1 MPQEGSN
8 RNPNEFFGK
17 IELWLMRGA
26 VFLIFLVGL
35 YKVVADTLE
44 KILK

>member
-1 MPQEGSN
+1 MPERSPN
-8 RNPNEFFGK
+8 RNPNELFDLV
-17 IELWLMRGA
+17 ELWLVRFA

-35 YKVVADTLE
+35 FKVVADTLE

>member
-1 MPQEGSN
+1 MEPTSK
-8 RNPNEFFGK
+8 NPNEFFGK
-17 IELWLMRGA
+17 LELWLVRFA
-26 VFLIFLVGL
+26 VFLIFLIGL